1 MITAKEAYEIA
12 KEWMGPFAKIV
23 SGYESDTHFI
33 FLRKHNMGKLLT
45 DNASFWIDK
54 STGALKIVSAVPS
67 TREFD
72 LLKQEK
78 TLDIAALG

>member
-45 DNASFWIDK
+45 YNASFWIDK

-78 TLDIAALG
+78 ALDIAALG

>member
-12 KEWMGPFAKIV
+12 KGWMGPFAVIV
-23 SGYESDTHFI
+23 SGYESETHFI

-67 TREFD
+67 TKGFD
-72 LLKQEK
+72 LLQQEK
-78 TLDIAALG
+78 ALNLAELC

>member
-23 SGYESDTHFI
+23 SGYESETHFI

-54 STGALKIVSAVPS
+54 NSGALKIVSAVPS
-67 TREFD
+67 TKEFD

-78 TLDIAALG
+78 VLNIAELV

>member
-78 TLDIAALG
+78 ALDIAALG

>member
-1 MITAKEAYEIA
+1 MITAKEAYTIA
-12 KEWMGPFAKIV
+12 MEWMGPFAKIV

-54 STGALKIVSAVPS
+54 SNGALKIVSAVPS
-67 TREFD
+67 TKEFE

-78 TLDIAALG
+78 ALNIAELA

>member
-54 STGALKIVSAVPS
+54 STGALKIVSAGPS

-78 TLDIAALG
+78 ALDIAALG